1 MLYRRFSGVRKL
13 DSLEAWNCGR
23 QVSRSAYRLT
33 LQPPLSR
40 HFGLSDQIR
49 RASASIPANIAEGY
63 AMGTTPQF
71 IKFLRIALGS
81 ATELATHLELAKD
94 LELGAR
100 DQLDEA
106 LRLCNREIGLL
117 IGLVFSLGRRQRA
130 SRPSSPVPPPR

>member
-1 MLYRRFSGVRKL
+1 MQKL
-13 DSLEAWNCGR
+13 NSLAAWNFAR
-23 QVSRSAYRLT
+23 KVSRCAYRLT
-33 LQPPLSR
+33 LEKPLSR

-81 ATELATHLELAKD
+81 ATELATHLELVKD
-94 LELGAR
+94 LELGVC

-106 LRLCNREIGLL
+106 LQLCNREIGLL

-130 SRPSSPVPPPR
+130 SRPSSPVPSPR

>member
-1 MLYRRFSGVRKL
+1 MRKL

-23 QVSRSAYRLT
+23 QTSRSAYKLT

-71 IKFLRIALGS
+71 IRFLRIALGS

-94 LELGAR
+94 LELAAR
-100 DQLDEA
+100 DRLEEA
-106 LRLCNREIGLL
+106 IQLCNREIGLL
-117 IGLVFSLGRRQRA
+117 IGLVFSLARRQRA
-130 SRPSSPVPPPR
+130 SRPSSPVPRP

>member
-1 MLYRRFSGVRKL
+1 MRKL
-13 DSLEAWNCGR
+13 DSLEAWNCAKK
-23 QVSRSAYRLT
+23 VSRSAYRLT
-33 LQPPLSR
+33 LEKPLSR

-71 IKFLRIALGS
+71 IRFLRIALGS

-94 LELGAR
+94 LELGAG
-100 DQLDEA
+100 DKLEEA
-106 LRLCNREIGLL
+106 LQLCNKEIGLL

-130 SRPSSPVPPPR
+130 TRPSSPVPPPR

>member
-1 MLYRRFSGVRKL
+1 
-13 DSLEAWNCGR
+13 
-23 QVSRSAYRLT
+23 
-33 LQPPLSR
+33 
-40 HFGLSDQIR
+40 
-49 RASASIPANIAEGY
+49 
-63 AMGTTPQF
+63 MGTTPQF